1 MRRISTTAAS
11 AFACC
16 LLLVGCSDD
25 PDDSSSDTGSP
36 SDTMQPDVRVD
47 TTTDTAPTDT
57 EAPELRD
64 ISAAI
69 QGEFSSQVDLNN
81 EDVTRVLPVAADAEF
96 TIFASDNET
105 DPENLTVE
113 VVGAEGEALEVK
125 NEEFRNGL
133 WRITVELA
141 PGTDANVRVTDG
153 AGNTATS
160 EQTLSIPS
168 LEQALVDDWQRR
180 GYDDQRE
187 ITTRWN
193 RDVLEDGTW
202 EEARGQ
208 VTFGGDWTVEDGT
221 LEFAET
227 YREGGETTD
236 SDRET
241 VEQMTASSFYVD
253 ETYFHHR
260 AWTRD
265 GESDGEGVAGTWT
278 RSFEVHEPRDGELQ
292 LAREVEETIEFQEVD
307 GGDNTWTLTRTGTDY
322 TGGGETAIDE
332 TESGTWQVIENESY
346 AGNYGDF
353 LVRETTE
360 QNGESVDNSEPVTE
374 LFTMPLDKLLIS
386 PYLRSPEAG

>member
-1 MRRISTTAAS
+1 MTAAS
-11 AFACC
+11 ALACC
-16 LLLVGCSDD
+16 LLLAGCSDD
-25 PDDSSSDTGSP
+25 PDGSSDTGSQT
-36 SDTMQPDVRVD
+36 DAMQPDVTAD

-81 EDVTRVLPVAADAEF
+81 ENVTRVLPVAADAEF

-105 DPENLTVE
+105 DPEELTVE
-113 VVGAEGEALEVK
+113 IIGADGEPLEVK
-125 NEEFRNGL
+125 DEAFRNGL
-133 WRITVELA
+133 WRVTVELA
-141 PGTDANVRVTDG
+141 PGTDAVARVTDG

-160 EQTLSIPS
+160 EQSLTIPTR
-168 LEQALVDDWQRR
+168 EEALVDDWQRR
-180 GYDDQRE
+180 GYDDQQE

-193 RDVLEDGTW
+193 RQINDDGTW
-202 EEARGQ
+202 AETRESL
-208 VTFGGDWTVEDGT
+208 TLGGDYSVEEGT

-265 GESDGEGVAGTWT
+265 GDGEGVAGTWT
-278 RSFEVHEPRDGELQ
+278 RSFEVHEPQNGELQ
-292 LAREVEETIEFQEVD
+292 LVREVDETIEFQEVE
-307 GGDNTWTLTRTGTDY
+307 GGDNTWTLTRSGTDY
-322 TGGGETAIDE
+322 TGGEETAIDE
-332 TESGTWQVIENESY
+332 TESGTWEVVENESY

-360 QNGESVDNSEPVTE
+360 ENGEPVDNPEPVTE

-386 PYLRSPEAG
+386 PYLRSPESG

>member
-1 MRRISTTAAS
+1 MRRTSTTAAS
-11 AFACC
+11 ALACC
-16 LLLVGCSDD
+16 LLLAGCSDD
-25 PDDSSSDTGSP
+25 ADGSSDAGSP
-36 SDTMQPDVRVD
+36 ADTTQPDVTAD

-81 EDVTRVLPVAADAEF
+81 ENVTRVLPVAADAEF

-105 DPENLTVE
+105 DPEELTVE
-113 VVGAEGEALEVK
+113 IIGADGEPLEVK
-125 NEEFRNGL
+125 DEAFRNGL
-133 WRITVELA
+133 WRVTVELA
-141 PGTDANVRVTDG
+141 PGTDAVARVTDG

-160 EQTLSIPS
+160 EQSLTIPTR
-168 LEQALVDDWQRR
+168 EQALVDDWQRR
-180 GYDDQRE
+180 GYDDQQE

-193 RDVLEDGTW
+193 RAILEDGTW
-202 EEARGQ
+202 EEVRES
-208 VTFGGDWTVEDGT
+208 VTFGGDYSVEDGT

-227 YREGGETTD
+227 YREGGDTTD
-236 SDRET
+236 TDRET

-265 GESDGEGVAGTWT
+265 GDGEGVAGTWT
-278 RSFEVHEPRDGELQ
+278 RSFEIHEPRDGEVQ
-292 LAREVEETIEFQEVD
+292 LAREVDETIEFQEVE

-322 TGGGETAIDE
+322 TGGEETAIDE
-332 TESGTWQVIENESY
+332 TESGTWEVIENESY

-353 LVRETTE
+353 LVRETTDE
-360 QNGESVDNSEPVTE
+360 NGEPVDGSEPVNE

-386 PYLRSPEAG
+386 PYLRSPESG